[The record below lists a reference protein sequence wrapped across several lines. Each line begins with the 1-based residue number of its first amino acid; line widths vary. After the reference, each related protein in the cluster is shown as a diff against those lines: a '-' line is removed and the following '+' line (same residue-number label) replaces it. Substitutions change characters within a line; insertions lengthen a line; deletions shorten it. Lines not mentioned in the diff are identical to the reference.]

1 MIHEPLH
8 PGEIVREICV
18 EGTGLSVTELAEKLD
33 VDRTTMSRL
42 INGHAAISSEMAFRL
57 SMALNTEPYLW
68 MNLQR
73 DYDLW
78 KMKKIANSFKIKKL
92 TEAHGTRAP

>member
-8 PGEIVREICV
+8 PGEIVREICI
-18 EGTGLSVTELAEKLD
+18 EGTGLSIKDFAEILD
-33 VDRTTMSRL
+33 VDRTTVSRL

-57 SMALNTEPYLW
+57 SMALNTEPYIW

-78 KMKKIANSFKIKKL
+78 KTKKAANNFRIKRITDIRL
-92 TEAHGTRAP
+92 AHGL